1 MPLSAAAPAAARC
14 PLQRSSNLQ
23 QAGAPQLRPAR
34 RQRRP
39 ARRPSAAPAPD
50 GSVTYTADV
59 QPTLLSEAEK
69 FVMEM
74 AEAEAAAPPAAA
86 GQPAQLQGQLSVL
99 RGQVAELSA
108 EIDALYSTVLVGV
121 ALPAAPE
128 GDEEGAAAAA
138 ALAAQLAA
146 ALPDPSAL
154 TEARFGEL
162 GRSSPKVRGLGSS
175 WIFGTVLFASW
186 SPPWITSCF
195 ADMQLCSLS
204 P

>member
-1 MPLSAAAPAAARC
+1 M
-14 PLQRSSNLQ
+14 
-23 QAGAPQLRPAR
+23 
-34 RQRRP
+34 
-39 ARRPSAAPAPD
+39 
-50 GSVTYTADV
+50 
-59 QPTLLSEAEK
+59 LSEAEK

-74 AEAEAAAPPAAA
+74 AEAEAAPPAAA

-108 EIDALYSTVLVGV
+108 KIDALYSTVLVGV

-146 ALPDPSAL
+146 VLPDPSAL

-175 WIFGTVLFASW
+175 WDL
-186 SPPWITSCF
+186 
-195 ADMQLCSLS
+195 
-204 P
+204 